1 MESTCEDIDG
11 DYICKC
17 KFNHKGNGKDT
28 HGCYQYIFPP
38 YAIAA
43 VGEFHYIAHSS
54 INLLN

>member
-43 VGEFHYIAHSS
+43 VGEFH
-54 INLLN
+54 